1 MDFGVSCAWFCVGRS
16 IKISRVFCV
25 SRLSGPASYGSCHGS
40 CVRRACKSTHIYTSS
55 TCSFIFA
62 HSYYMQICVSCNGAL
77 EPLELHRCD
86 MCNFRIHS
94 FGKSSFVGC
103 VITQRS
109 DVDDDSRLLCRHCAL
124 IVNNP
129 SNALAALSAVT
140 HDGQNQQSALGNV
153 GSTQV

>member
-1 MDFGVSCAWFCVGRS
+1 MPDFASGAPLRFPAFFA
-16 IKISRVFCV
+16 SRVSPAPQVMALATVLAFDAHV
-25 SRLSGPASYGSCHGS
+25 SQHTYIPL
-40 CVRRACKSTHIYTSS
+40 S

-77 EPLELHRCD
+77 EPVELHRCD
-86 MCNFRIHS
+86 RCDYRIHS
-94 FGKSSFVGC
+94 AGKSSFVGC

-109 DVDDDSRLLCRHCAL
+109 DIDDDSRLLCQPCAL

-140 HDGQNQQSALGNV
+140 HEGQNQQSALGNV